1 MTAQEGRTRI
11 RTQGVTYVGIPFSR
25 VGRSGNG
32 NGNEGGRGESKTN
45 RIGDNISISG
55 SGFGSGSMLVS

>member
-25 VGRSGNG
+25 AGRSG
-32 NGNEGGRGESKTN
+32 NGNEGGRGERETN
-45 RIGDNISISG
+45 RIGDYISISG

>member
-32 NGNEGGRGESKTN
+32 NGNEGGEGGEGNK
-45 RIGDNISISG
+45 
-55 SGFGSGSMLVS
+55 